1 MNRLTLLVFLSFFNS
16 MQGFVVIPNE
26 VSVKRFHK
34 EIAEYHRNFKLNGDN
49 GDDNGDN
56 EETENKFDIIE
67 GIGGFMGYPKERKWK
82 GVRIACYSIF
92 AGSILRS
99 AVVDLGNYIDNKMNK
114 DAFDQYSNVAT
125 IIQERPSGSSFG
137 KGQSVEFEKV
147 KILDEPYLCDNIK
160 FI

>member
-34 EIAEYHRNFKLNGDN
+34 EIKLNGDN
-49 GDDNGDN
+49 GDNNGDN
-56 EETENKFDIIE
+56 EETENRFDIIG

-82 GVRIACYSIF
+82 GFRIACYSIF

-114 DAFDQYSNVAT
+114 DVFDQYSNVAT
-125 IIQERPSGSSFG
+125 IIQERPSASSFG
-137 KGQSVEFEKV
+137 KDQSVEFEKV